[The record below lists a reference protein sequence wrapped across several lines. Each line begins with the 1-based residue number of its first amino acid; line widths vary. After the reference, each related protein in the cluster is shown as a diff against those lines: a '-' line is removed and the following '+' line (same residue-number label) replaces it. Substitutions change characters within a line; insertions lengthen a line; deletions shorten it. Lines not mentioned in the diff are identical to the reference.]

1 MTIIKRCRG
10 KKKRG
15 IGATDGFRKKIMTPD
30 SEISVCSEF
39 EVKSKIGN
47 IFVKEKILEEYSVKI
62 YEIDPYFYEHYEKKI
77 QVDENGCKYI
87 LFRIDVYFN
96 KFLLAVEIDEKGHTD
111 RDLIFEE
118 KRQKALEKKLGC
130 KFIRINTS
138 NAKNGYDLD
147 YEVGNIEAFID
158 EFKNKKIKKL
168 ETKLKEIEDKN
179 KNSTTNQITN
189 NFGKI
194 IIKN

>member
-1 MTIIKRCRG
+1 MN
-10 KKKRG
+10 
-15 IGATDGFRKKIMTPD
+15 IM
-30 SEISVCSEF
+30 
-39 EVKSKIGN
+39 
-47 IFVKEKILEEYSVKI
+47 
-62 YEIDPYFYEHYEKKI
+62 KKI
-77 QVDENGCKYI
+77 QVDKNGCKYI

-147 YEVGNIEAFID
+147 YEVGNVQAFID
-158 EFKNKKIKKL
+158 EFKNKKIKEL
-168 ETKLKEIEDKN
+168 EDKIKEKEEESN
-179 KNSTTNQITN
+179 K
-189 NFGKI
+189 KI
-194 IIKN
+194 KGLEDKIKEEQKSKFAKNY